1 MNLGKTYF
9 QMEDYVEVKKLSTQ
23 SLRVFTELDLA
34 RGIIESLTLFVN
46 ASKILGDDCANET
59 QQLEELENEHSII
72 AQIN

>member
-9 QMEDYVEVKKLSTQ
+9 QMEDYIEVKKLSKQ
-23 SLRVFTELDLA
+23 SLRIFTELDLA

-59 QQLEELENEHSII
+59 QRLEELEREHNIT

>member
-1 MNLGKTYF
+1 M
-9 QMEDYVEVKKLSTQ
+9 
-23 SLRVFTELDLA
+23 VFTELDLA

-59 QQLEELENEHSII
+59 QLLEELEKEHSIT